1 MNYTNIFL
9 EQLDE
14 FTNKTGQTPE
24 TIYMSYEM
32 FSKLAYESGINISM
46 SAIHEENITNCE
58 VLGYKVR
65 FAEFE
70 EGKTKVVFSI
80 V

>member
-1 MNYTNIFL
+1 MNYTDIFL
-9 EQLDE
+9 EQLYK
-14 FTNKTGQTPE
+14 FTDKTGQSPE

-32 FSKLAYESGINISM
+32 FNKILQEYRLGACM
-46 SAIHEENITNCE
+46 SVHGKNITNE
-58 VLGYKVR
+58 VLGYKVK

>member
-1 MNYTNIFL
+1 MNYTDIFL
-9 EQLDE
+9 EQLYD
-14 FTNKTGQTPE
+14 FCNRTGHLPE

-32 FSKLAYESGINISM
+32 FSKLAYEYRLGVCM
-46 SAIHEENITNCE
+46 SVHEGNITNE
-58 VLGYKVR
+58 VLGYKVK